1 MMIETNAGIPVT
13 EELVRNFFKSLVNR
27 FFKILPMRE
36 QNEDSLVTY
45 MNGLQLELLGAQG
58 LLGEL
63 RNDTAYITL
72 LSILQYM
79 IDSPNVDVPIVKREV
94 FNCISLCNKL
104 KAGRLENLNGKSKEK
119 AV

>member
-1 MMIETNAGIPVT
+1 MVKTNAGVPVT

-36 QNEDSLVTY
+36 QNEGSLVTY
-45 MNGLQLELLGAQG
+45 MNSLQLELLGAQN

-63 RNDTAYITL
+63 RNDTAYISL
-72 LSILQYM
+72 LSILQYL
-79 IDSPNVDVPIVKREV
+79 IDNPDAAVQTVKREV

-104 KAGRLENLNGKSKEK
+104 KAGRLESLNSMPEDK